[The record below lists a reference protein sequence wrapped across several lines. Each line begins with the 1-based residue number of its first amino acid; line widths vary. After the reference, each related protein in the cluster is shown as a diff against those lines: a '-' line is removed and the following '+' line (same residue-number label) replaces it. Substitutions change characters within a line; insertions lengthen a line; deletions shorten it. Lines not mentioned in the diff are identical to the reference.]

1 VMSTDNNRIEIN
13 VVDLGTAMEIIETL
27 AGLKPLTSFSFSLN
41 EEGVSAVNEV
51 LRLVE
56 WGIGKNKPKL
66 KEAAL
71 EVLLPLVEPEP
82 GTPLN
87 VNLTEYEVKSMEE
100 VLALIVRALDKH
112 KDGVLT
118 R

>member
-1 VMSTDNNRIEIN
+1 MMSTDTDRIEIN
-13 VVDLGTAMEIIETL
+13 VVDLGTAVEIMEAL
-27 AGLKPLTSFSFSLN
+27 ADLKPLTSFSFSLN

-66 KEAAL
+66 KKAAL
-71 EVLLPLVEPEP
+71 EVMLPLIEPEP

-87 VNLTEYEVKSMEE
+87 VNLTEYEVKSMVE
-100 VLALIVRALDKH
+100 VVALIVRALDKH

>member
-1 VMSTDNNRIEIN
+1 MSTDNNRIEIN

-71 EVLLPLVEPEP
+71 DVLLPLVEPEP

-87 VNLTEYEVKSMEE
+87 VNLTEYEVKSLVE

-112 KDGVLT
+112 KDGVLS

>member
-1 VMSTDNNRIEIN
+1 MSTDNNRIEIN
-13 VVDLGTAMEIIETL
+13 VVDLGTAVEIIENL

-71 EVLLPLVEPEP
+71 EVLLPLVEPES

-87 VNLTEYEVKSMEE
+87 VNLNEYEVKSMEE
-100 VLALIVRALDKH
+100 VLALIERALDKH